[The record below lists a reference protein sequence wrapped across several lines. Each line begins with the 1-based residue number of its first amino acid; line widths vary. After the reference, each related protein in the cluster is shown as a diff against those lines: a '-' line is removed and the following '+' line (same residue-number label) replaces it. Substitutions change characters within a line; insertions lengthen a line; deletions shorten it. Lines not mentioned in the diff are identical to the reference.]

1 MSQTP
6 TTADRVK
13 ALIAEHLCVA
23 PEQVTDDAVMTT
35 DLNADSLD
43 VIEVTMAIEE
53 AFDLEIR
60 DDEMNRTQ
68 TVGCAIQLVER
79 KLAGRAAA

>member
-6 TTADRVK
+6 TTAERVR

-23 PEQVTDDAVMTT
+23 PEQVTDDAVLTT

-53 AFDLEIR
+53 DFDIEIR
-60 DDEMNRTQ
+60 DDEMNKAE

-79 KLAGRAAA
+79 KLVARAA

>member
-1 MSQTP
+1 MTETP
-6 TTADRVK
+6 TTAERVK
-13 ALIAEHLCVA
+13 ALIAEHLCVDSDK
-23 PEQVTDDAVMTT
+23 VTDDAVMTT

-60 DDEMNRTQ
+60 DDEMNKAE

-79 KLAGRAAA
+79 KLAARAA